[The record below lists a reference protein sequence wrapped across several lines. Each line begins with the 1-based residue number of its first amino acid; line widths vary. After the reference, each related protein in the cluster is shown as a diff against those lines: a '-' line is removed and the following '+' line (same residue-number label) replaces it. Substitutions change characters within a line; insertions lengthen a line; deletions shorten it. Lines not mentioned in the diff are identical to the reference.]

1 MKYFNKEWYE
11 LMQKQFM
18 TDGITEILD
27 KDYSNKEIEELY
39 NIELKKEIERAYED
53 YNTPPDYS
61 FLEEILNEQ
70 FSFNPEDWIIVS
82 EDEETLIVPNSKEE
96 LLKMLLKEKEKNL
109 EEFNNRGNFNE
120 KEVIDYFEKS
130 YKTMLEVKDFFPEWV
145 YDEVD
150 NRLIALNLLPKNI
163 LKKLRAEEKVNKKKY
178 EKIIKKANKDL
189 SRQDKDRDL
198 FTKLS
203 FHDYRIIGFDK
214 KEDNYEMTIENY
226 EDNLIK
232 IIFENAKI
240 IEYED
245 IDFKNCFWLYEEVYK
260 NNNMY
265 EVHLMVDSNGLKY
278 LTLECKEIKGI

>member
-18 TDGITEILD
+18 TDEIIEILD
-27 KDYSNKEIEELY
+27 KDYSDKEIEELY
-39 NIELKKEIERAYED
+39 NAELKKEIERAYED

-61 FLEEILNEQ
+61 FLEKLINGKEP
-70 FSFNPEDWIIVS
+70 FNPEDWIIVS
-82 EDEETLIVPNSKEE
+82 EEEKIIVPTSKEQVIE
-96 LLKMLLKEKEKNL
+96 NFLKEKEKSL
-109 EEFNNRGNFNE
+109 EEFNNRIPF
-120 KEVIDYFEKS
+120 DEKS
-130 YKTMLEVKDFFPEWV
+130 VEEDFEETYKIMLEDKEHFPEWV

-163 LKKLRAEEKVNKKKY
+163 LKRLRAEEKVNKKKY

-265 EVHLMVDSNGLKY
+265 EVHLMVDSNGLKD
-278 LTLECKEIKGI
+278 LTLKCKEIKGI